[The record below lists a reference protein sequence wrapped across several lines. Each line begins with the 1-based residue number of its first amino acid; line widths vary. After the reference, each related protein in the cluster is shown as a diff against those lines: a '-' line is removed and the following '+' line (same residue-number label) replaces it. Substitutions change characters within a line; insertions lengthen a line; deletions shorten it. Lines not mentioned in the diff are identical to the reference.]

1 MKLIEFKEYG
11 NATGRVLNK
20 RKVAV
25 TIAITVI
32 IIVVMIFS
40 LLYICSPKFRNWAD
54 MHILMK
60 VVNQGTLPSVDID
73 TSENVSIYAYDK
85 YIALLSNNKLEI
97 YNGSAKKVETIE
109 LNVSNPLF
117 EANGKYATVAEKG
130 KKSVYLLSGTRKLW
144 GRDIEGSI
152 SRISVNENG
161 YVSVVC
167 SGTTYK
173 SVIIVFDQSGNE
185 LFKMYIPNNK
195 VVDSTIS
202 SDNKYLS
209 FAEIDTNG
217 TLIKS
222 IVKTVSIKDATSSS
236 ENSTVNTYE
245 MPTNVLVVNVRYQ
258 GSKNLIC
265 MCDSEIDLLS
275 SGEIKQLWNL
285 KDEQR
290 NYTFAGVDMINSIYE
305 IEELSEG
312 LSNQTSNI
320 SIMNTGTGKNHRYTI
335 PSIAKSTI
343 SAGDVIAVNLGTE
356 VYYVDT
362 KGWLKKKFVATEEIK
377 DVVVSDR
384 ISAIVFRDHI
394 EILVY

>member
-11 NATGRVLNK
+11 NSAGKVLNK
-20 RKVAV
+20 RKVAA
-25 TIAITVI
+25 TIAIAA
-32 IIVVMIFS
+32 IIVIVMLFS

-60 VVNQGTLPSVDID
+60 TVNQGTLPSVDID

-85 YIALLSNNKLEI
+85 YIALLNNNKLEI
-97 YNGSAKKVETIE
+97 YNASAKKVETIE
-109 LNVSNPLF
+109 INISNPLF
-117 EANGKYATVAEKG
+117 ESNGKYATIAEKG
-130 KKSVYLLSGTRKLW
+130 KQSVYLLSGTRKIW
-144 GRDIEGSI
+144 NRDVEGSI
-152 SRISVNENG
+152 SRICVNENG

-173 SVIIVFDQSGNE
+173 SVIVVFDQSGNE
-185 LFKMYIPNNK
+185 LFKVYIPNEK
-195 VVDSTIS
+195 VVDSAIS

-209 FAEIDTNG
+209 FAEVDANG

-222 IVKTVSIKDATSSS
+222 IVKTVSIKDASASS
-236 ENSTVNTYE
+236 ENSTVYTYE
-245 MPTNVLVVNVRYQ
+245 MPTNVLVVNIRYQ

-275 SGEIKQLWNL
+275 EGEIKQLWNL
-285 KDEQR
+285 KDEQKK
-290 NYTFAGVDMINSIYE
+290 YTFAGIDMINSIYE

-312 LSNQTSNI
+312 LSNQTSNV
-320 SIMNTGTGKNHRYTI
+320 SIMNTGTRKNHSYII
-335 PSIAKSTI
+335 PSIAKSTV
-343 SAGDVIAVNLGTE
+343 SAGDVIAINLGTE
-356 VYYVDT
+356 IYYVDT
-362 KGWLKKKFVATEEIK
+362 KGWLKKKFVATEEIR

-394 EILVY
+394 EIMIY